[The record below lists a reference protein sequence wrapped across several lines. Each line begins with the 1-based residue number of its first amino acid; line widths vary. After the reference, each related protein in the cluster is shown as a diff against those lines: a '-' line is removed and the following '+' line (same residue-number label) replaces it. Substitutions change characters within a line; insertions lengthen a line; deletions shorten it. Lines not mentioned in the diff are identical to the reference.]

1 MIKWASKLYIV
12 DKMKKKKDKTI
23 TAINNRNIT
32 FNVYCIA
39 IASQP
44 GNLFDIMEANELLFP
59 YYQKRDIR
67 IVGLAKGRDEAI
79 SLVEDMIMEVYNETG
94 AFNVREYFT

>member
-1 MIKWASKLYIV
+1 MPLSPV
-12 DKMKKKKDKTI
+12 T
-23 TAINNRNIT
+23 
-32 FNVYCIA
+32 
-39 IASQP
+39 
-44 GNLFDIMEANELLFP
+44 FDIMEANELLFP
-59 YYQKRDIR
+59 YYRKDIR